1 MDKRTTTVCNE
12 TASNIGGEV
21 NWIIWPIKIKIIFEE
36 LNTNGLN
43 HILEEEKTKFWWCN
57 KAKRLFFSKINAI
70 FILHFSQK
78 YSFNFQLEDTLRN
91 LKIRSNRL
99 EDFLSSKLHFTENGV
114 IFFTSKYIPFRRD
127 FIH

>member
-21 NWIIWPIKIKIIFEE
+21 NWIIWLIKIKIIFEE

-43 HILEEEKTKFWWCN
+43 HILEEKTKFWWCN

-70 FILHFSQK
+70 FIFHRNTS
-78 YSFNFQLEDTLRN
+78 SIFN
-91 LKIRSNRL
+91 
-99 EDFLSSKLHFTENGV
+99 
-114 IFFTSKYIPFRRD
+114 
-127 FIH
+127 